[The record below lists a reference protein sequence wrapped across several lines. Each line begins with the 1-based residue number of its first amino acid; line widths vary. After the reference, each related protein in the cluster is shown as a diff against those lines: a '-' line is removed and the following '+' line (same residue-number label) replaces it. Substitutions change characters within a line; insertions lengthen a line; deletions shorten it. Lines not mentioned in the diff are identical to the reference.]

1 MSELIEGKC
10 VIITNKESGKAE
22 MGIVKRFLGKLVV
35 AVKRNNSMIN
45 LTPGVLELYDIMYS
59 DEME

>member
-1 MSELIEGKC
+1 MSELIEGRI
-10 VIITNKESGKAE
+10 VTVTNKETSKTE

-35 AVKRNNSMIN
+35 AVKRNNSMVN